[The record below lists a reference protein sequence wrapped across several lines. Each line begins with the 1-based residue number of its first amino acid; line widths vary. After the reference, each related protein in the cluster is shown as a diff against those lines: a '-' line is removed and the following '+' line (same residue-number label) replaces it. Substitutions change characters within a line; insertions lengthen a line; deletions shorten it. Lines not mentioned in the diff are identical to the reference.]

1 VADKANAVLPVASN
15 SRDGSAAS
23 DKEGRAAAVQ
33 ISTTR
38 FGLVTIEPGD
48 ILHFPGGLLGLEDC
62 HRWVLLADGE
72 NEALAWLQSTSRP
85 EVALAVVHPKRFVPQ
100 YQLRVGRRD
109 LEPLALSSLADAEVL
124 AIVSSH
130 HDMLTLN
137 LKAPLVINLPR
148 RLGRQVITESDATVH
163 HAVAQQTVAEHALA
177 HPGVVQ
183 RTLNPPTLIPS
194 TTSLKRVA

>member
-1 VADKANAVLPVASN
+1 M
-15 SRDGSAAS
+15 
-23 DKEGRAAAVQ
+23 Q

-48 ILHFPGGLLGLEDC
+48 ILHFPGGILGLEDC
-62 HRWVLLADGE
+62 HRWVLLADGD

-109 LEPLALSSLADAEVL
+109 LEPLSLTTLADAEVL

-130 HDMLTLN
+130 QDDLTLN
-137 LKAPLVINLPR
+137 LKAPLVINVSR
-148 RLGRQVITESDATVH
+148 RLGRQVITESDATVQH
-163 HAVAQQTVAEHALA
+163 TLLQQSPVQR
-177 HPGVVQ
+177 PNVQ
-183 RTLNPPTLIPS
+183 RTVSSPLIPS

>member
-1 VADKANAVLPVASN
+1 M
-15 SRDGSAAS
+15 
-23 DKEGRAAAVQ
+23 Q

-72 NEALAWLQSTSRP
+72 NTALAWLQSTSRP

-100 YQLRVGRRD
+100 YQLRVARRD
-109 LEPLALSSLADAEVL
+109 LEPLALGNLADAEVL

-130 HDMLTLN
+130 HDDLTLN
-137 LKAPLVINLPR
+137 LKAPLLINVPR
-148 RLGRQVITESDATVH
+148 RLGRQVISESDTTTQH
-163 HAVAQQTVAEHALA
+163 ML
-177 HPGVVQ
+177 VQ
-183 RTLNPPTLIPS
+183 P
-194 TTSLKRVA
+194 